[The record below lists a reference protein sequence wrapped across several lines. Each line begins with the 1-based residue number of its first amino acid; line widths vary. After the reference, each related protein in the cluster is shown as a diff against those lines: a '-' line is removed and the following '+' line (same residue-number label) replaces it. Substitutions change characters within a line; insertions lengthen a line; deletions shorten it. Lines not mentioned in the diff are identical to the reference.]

1 MIILDGEIVKRW
13 MVDAVSWWKEE
24 RELIRYGKETST
36 SDERN
41 MMISFSGVLVV
52 VDGQDI
58 DSYSCEWR

>member
-13 MVDAVSWWKEE
+13 MVDAVGWWKEE